1 MISIAPEGG
10 WMFHRQWL
18 FETDQVQVL
27 GVAARFAA
35 PLPIENTTNPEWR
48 GVTNFFLRWEGCDC
62 AYLSTQTIQGTDR
75 IDTTTAVEN
84 SLELLS
90 GREGIPVP

>member
-1 MISIAPEGG
+1 
-10 WMFHRQWL
+10 MFHRQWL

-48 GVTNFFLRWEGCDC
+48 GVTNFFCGGRVAIVLILARKPSRG
-62 AYLSTQTIQGTDR
+62 LSVSIRQR
-75 IDTTTAVEN
+75 
-84 SLELLS
+84 
-90 GREGIPVP
+90 P